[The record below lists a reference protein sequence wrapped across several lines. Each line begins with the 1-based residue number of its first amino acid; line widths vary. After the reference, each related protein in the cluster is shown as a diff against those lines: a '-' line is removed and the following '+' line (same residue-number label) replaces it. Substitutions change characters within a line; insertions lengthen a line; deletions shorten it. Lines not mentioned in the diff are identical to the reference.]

1 MLAWIGG
8 VCVLLLVAMVWPVLK
23 HLRAFLRR
31 PENARGERSAS
42 ECVTG
47 TEPVHMHVPAG
58 DSSAPLA
65 FICKPSALAKYLLRY
80 CTSFSKYVPNPAW
93 HWRASPCLQTLL
105 GALWPHDCSVHFI
118 RDYLQ
123 LSDDGLV
130 ALDWAV
136 VGSKRRRTS
145 SNSSSPI
152 LLIIPNSFGK
162 LTRNV
167 FKVIRLC
174 KKKKKKK

>member
-1 MLAWIGG
+1 MLAWISG
-8 VCVLLLVAMVWPVLK
+8 VCVLLLVATVWPVLK
-23 HLRAFLRR
+23 HLGAFLRR
-31 PENARGERSAS
+31 PENARGDRSAS

-47 TEPVHMHVPAG
+47 TEPVHMHDPAG
-58 DSSAPLA
+58 DSSAHVA
-65 FICKPSALAKYLLRY
+65 FICKPSALAKYLLKQ
-80 CTSFSKYVPNPAW
+80 CACFSKYVPNPAW

-167 FKVIRLC
+167 FKVIRLR
-174 KKKKKKK
+174 KK